1 MKTDV
6 YCLPTVVLFVS
17 VLVLL
22 SLLQLVGTVPDIRHL
37 VKLCHLPILE
47 LPLTLHTLQGVSA
60 ATLRLAHLFLNH

>member
-47 LPLTLHTLQGVSA
+47 LPLNLQGVSA